1 MKTIKFFRYLLESIV
16 IIIFFIVFKILGRR
30 ISTFISGKIFCFL
43 GPFFRSKK
51 IISKNL
57 IKAFPKISDKEIK
70 VNMNQMWNYY
80 GKIFAEYPFLK
91 NFRNGDLNSFIEING
106 KNYLEIIKKE
116 KKSVVFVSGHFNN
129 FELMAMQ
136 IEKMGIELSAIYRP
150 LNNTFLNKIME
161 NIRTKYICK
170 NQIKKGRAGTRQI
183 LKDLKKGN
191 SVALMIDQRVR
202 EGSKVKFFGN
212 LATTTSI
219 PAQLIKK
226 YKCELVPIYI
236 ERKDKYYFKM
246 HISKPIKISSQKNT
260 EDITL
265 FLNTILEKMILKN
278 IDQWI
283 WTHNRWKK

>member
-1 MKTIKFFRYLLESIV
+1 MKK
-16 IIIFFIVFKILGRR
+16 IIYFIEFLFVYIFFIFFKLLGYR
-30 ISTFISGKIFCFL
+30 ISSNLGFLIGKFF
-43 GPFFRSKK
+43 GPIFRSKK
-51 IISKNL
+51 SIIENIKKSNISIKKNYIQIAGNVL
-57 IKAFPKISDKEIK
+57 G
-70 VNMNQMWNYY
+70 NY
-80 GKIFAEYPFLK
+80 GRIFSEYPFLK
-91 NFRNGDLNSFIEING
+91 NFRNGDLGNFIEING

-161 NIRTKYICK
+161 KIRTKYICK

-183 LKDLKKGN
+183 IKDLKKGN

-202 EGSKVKFFGN
+202 EGSKIKFFGN
-212 LATTTSI
+212 LATTTTI

-226 YKCELVPIYI
+226 YKCEVVPIYI
-236 ERKDKYYFKM
+236 ERKNKYYFKM
-246 HISKPIKISSQKNT
+246 HISKPIKVDSKKTT
-260 EDITL
+260 EEITL

-283 WTHNRWKK
+283 WTHDRWKK